1 MPTKTMTPFEQLQ
14 AARTRFDTSREL
26 VTGGDANDAVVAAD
40 AEVSTM
46 TTALNVAK
54 QTATDA
60 RASSKDVLV
69 ELHAAGQ
76 AGEGRHRRRARQS
89 PASYRVKKH
98 PGLKRSSNDL

>member
-1 MPTKTMTPFEQLQ
+1 MATKIMTPFEQLQ
-14 AARTRFDTSREL
+14 AARTRFDTSRES

-60 RASSKDVLV
+60 RGRSKDDLV

-76 AGEGRHRRRARQS
+76 AAKDGIDAVL
-89 PASYRVKKH
+89 ANH
-98 PGLKRSSNDL
+98 PLPVG